1 MDSSMNAP
9 SLFAGCGSFDPVVL
23 DTLMRRKADEL
34 AKYGKEFTP
43 EMMERFVESL
53 QKIIDCEVNFTKQ
66 YAPNEFLFAVDNVPF
81 LTRADI
87 HTIGAKQKG
96 GKTSLIRILIAT
108 SICGQWHRVS
118 CLKPDMK
125 IVYLDTEQK
134 AVDTQNSLRMV
145 MKMAGKEEVDNPNIH
160 MFNFRPL
167 TPDEMMTG
175 IVMYLTIY
183 RPDMLVID
191 GIVDICKDFNDVEA
205 SQDLVLNFLM
215 KLAEQY
221 NCAIVSVLHTNKTDN
236 YTELRG
242 HLGAF
247 LGQKGVT
254 VLKCVKDESSNI
266 VSVTM
271 PTVRY
276 APVPDWHF
284 TFDAEGLPVDAE
296 EQFKLVQSEIAKQ
309 ERERKEAERQAEKR
323 KRKEMILDII
333 NCLGG
338 IAPRKEVYQRFHSIA
353 DLGET
358 VFKDLVKEMVEGEPR
373 ELYQFGPKN
382 KLILSTHSPETIP
395 GL

>member
-1 MDSSMNAP
+1 MHNKNSNYI
-9 SLFAGCGSFDPVVL
+9 FTGCCGFEPEVL

-34 AKYGKEFTP
+34 AKENKEFTP
-43 EMMERFVESL
+43 EMMEQYVETL
-53 QKIIDCEVNFTKQ
+53 QKIKDCEVNFTKQ

-96 GKTSLIRILIAT
+96 GKTSVIRILIAAAI
-108 SICGQWHRVS
+108 SGQWHRVS

-134 AVDTQNSLRMV
+134 AVDTQNSLKMV
-145 MKMAGKEEVDNPNIH
+145 MKMAGKEEVDNQNIH

-175 IVMYLTIY
+175 IVMYLIVY

-205 SQDLVLNFLM
+205 SQNLVLNFLM
-215 KLAEQY
+215 KLAEEF
-221 NCAIVSVLHTNKTDN
+221 NCAIVSVLHTNKTDK

-247 LGQKGVT
+247 LEQKGVS
-254 VLKCVKDESSNI
+254 VIKCIKDEGSNI

-323 KRKEMILDII
+323 KRKDMILDII
-333 NCLGG
+333 STVGG
-338 IAPRKEVYQRFHSIA
+338 TAYRKDVYERFHKIA
-353 DLGET
+353 NLGET
-358 VFKDLVKEMVEGEPR
+358 VFKDLVKEMIEGEPH
-373 ELYQFGPKN
+373 ELYQSGPKN
-382 KLILSTHSPETIP
+382 KLTLSTRSPETIP